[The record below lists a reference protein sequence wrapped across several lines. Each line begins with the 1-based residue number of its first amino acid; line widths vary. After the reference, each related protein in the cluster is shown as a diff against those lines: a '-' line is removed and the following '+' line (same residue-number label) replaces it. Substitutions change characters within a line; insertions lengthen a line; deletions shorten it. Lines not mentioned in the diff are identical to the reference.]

1 MAGSSSSPAE
11 RSPKKPGSDVK
22 LSPLAAFLAC
32 ACALVALGCEGS
44 EPSADEAGADAVASI
59 GGAETSTSTTEGSQS
74 TLTPAPPAQRPR
86 LFRVAKVTDGD
97 TIDLDNGRTIRLV
110 QIDAPEASGE
120 CYGRKSGTVLRRMLP
135 VGARVRV
142 ERDPALDDI
151 DRYGRLLRY
160 VFKGRQNVNVD
171 LVRKGAASVWFYDGD
186 QGRYADQLLRAA
198 ENARATKRGA
208 WGACQA
214 ALDPTAAF
222 ATQPKQNR
230 PRAQT
235 LVPTG
240 SCDPSYPDVCI
251 PPYDDVGDL
260 DCGDVPRG
268 AFAVRPPDPHAFDGN
283 GDGVGCETG

>member
-1 MAGSSSSPAE
+1 M
-11 RSPKKPGSDVK
+11 K
-22 LSPLAAFLAC
+22 LSPPVALLAC
-32 ACALVALGCEGS
+32 AFALVAAGCEAS
-44 EPSADEAGADAVASI
+44 DPSGDDATAEVVTPTNAG
-59 GGAETSTSTTEGSQS
+59 ETSTSTTEGSQS
-74 TLTPAPPAQRPR
+74 TPAPAPPRRRPR
-86 LFRVAKVTDGD
+86 LFRVARVTDGD

-120 CYGRKSGTVLRRMLP
+120 CYGSKSGTVLRKMLP
-135 VGARVRV
+135 VGARVRI

-160 VFKGRQNVNVD
+160 VFKGRQNINVD

-198 ENARATKRGA
+198 ENARAAKRGA

-222 ATQPKQNR
+222 STQPKQNR
-230 PRAQT
+230 PPART

-240 SCDPSYPDVCI
+240 SCDPSYPDFCI

-268 AFAVRPPDPHAFDGN
+268 PFAVRPPDPHSFDGN
-283 GDGVGCETG
+283 GDGTGCETG

>member
-1 MAGSSSSPAE
+1 
-11 RSPKKPGSDVK
+11 
-22 LSPLAAFLAC
+22 
-32 ACALVALGCEGS
+32 
-44 EPSADEAGADAVASI
+44 
-59 GGAETSTSTTEGSQS
+59 
-74 TLTPAPPAQRPR
+74 
-86 LFRVAKVTDGD
+86 
-97 TIDLDNGRTIRLV
+97 
-110 QIDAPEASGE
+110 
-120 CYGRKSGTVLRRMLP
+120 MLP

-160 VFKGRQNVNVD
+160 VFKGRLNVNVD

-186 QGRYADQLLRAA
+186 RGRYADQLLRAA
-198 ENARATKRGA
+198 ENARASSAGPAGRVPSHSRPD
-208 WGACQA
+208 CRVC
-214 ALDPTAAF
+214 DTA
-222 ATQPKQNR
+222 KQNR

-260 DCGDVPRG
+260 DCGDVPGG
-268 AFAVRPPDPHAFDGN
+268 AFAVRPPDPHSFDGN

>member
-11 RSPKKPGSDVK
+11 RSPKKPGNDVK
-22 LSPLAAFLAC
+22 LSPLAALLAC
-32 ACALVALGCEGS
+32 ACALVALGCE
-44 EPSADEAGADAVASI
+44 PSDPSGDNATAEVVTSTNAG
-59 GGAETSTSTTEGSQS
+59 ETSTSTTEGSQS
-74 TLTPAPPAQRPR
+74 MPGHAPPARRPR
-86 LFRVAKVTDGD
+86 LLRVAKVTDGD

-171 LVRKGAASVWFYDGD
+171 LVRKGAASIWFYDGD

-198 ENARATKRGA
+198 ENARAAKRGA

-214 ALDPTAAF
+214 ALDATAAF
-222 ATQPKQNR
+222 STQPKQNR
-230 PRAQT
+230 PRAQS

-268 AFAVRPPDPHAFDGN
+268 PFAVRPPDPHAFDGN
-283 GDGVGCETG
+283 GDDVGCETG